1 MTSTTCLPQQAASAV
16 VLGTR
21 GQADAPPDAFPST
34 RASVP
39 YTAPAH
45 PSAGWGSVATKKA
58 KPTGGR
64 KGCAGELEHLP
75 RFPTPVSATCRVSP
89 VWHLGPGSHHGL
101 VACHNLLFGPSP
113 PSAPGRCPASTLSFP
128 ARSCWDGVG
137 TERDRAMKLCHSN
150 PVRCLIAPVVSLEHP
165 LGFGDEVPSLGF
177 SKLGGS
183 RGFSGAGVLA
193 VLRCRQRLGER
204 EETRKK
210 C

>member
-1 MTSTTCLPQQAASAV
+1 MVTSTTCLPQQAASA

-21 GQADAPPDAFPST
+21 GQADAPPDAFSST

-58 KPTGGR
+58 KPTG
-64 KGCAGELEHLP
+64 ELKHLP
-75 RFPTPVSATCRVSP
+75 RFPTPVSETCRVSP
-89 VWHLGPGSHHGL
+89 VWHLGPGSHQGL
-101 VACHNLLFGPSP
+101 VACHNLLLGPSP
-113 PSAPGRCPASTLSFP
+113 PSALGRCPASTLSFP
-128 ARSCWDGVG
+128 VRSCWDGVG

-150 PVRCLIAPVVSLEHP
+150 PVHCLIAPVVSLEHP

-183 RGFSGAGVLA
+183 RGVSGAGVLA

-204 EETRKK
+204 EETRRK
-210 C
+210 CWNGGLG